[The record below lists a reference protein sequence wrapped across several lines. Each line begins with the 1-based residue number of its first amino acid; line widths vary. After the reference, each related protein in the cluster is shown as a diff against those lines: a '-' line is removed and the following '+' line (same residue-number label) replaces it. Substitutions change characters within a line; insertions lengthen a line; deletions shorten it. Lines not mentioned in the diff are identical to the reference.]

1 MRRIALLVVFTALL
15 AGCGSGSTVSPTAQ
29 EVVGTLPATTT
40 TQATAAKGDAT
51 AGKALFAS
59 KGCTGCHTFAP
70 AGSHA
75 TQGPDLDKLADY
87 AKTAN
92 RGSLQDFTSES
103 IKDPGAYVQSG
114 FSNIMPNF
122 GLSDQQIADLTA
134 YLTTKG

>member
-1 MRRIALLVVFTALL
+1 MRRLAPLVVLAALL
-15 AGCGSGSTVSPTAQ
+15 AGCGSGTTVSPTA
-29 EVVGTLPATTT
+29 ETVVGTLPTTTT
-40 TQATAAKGDAT
+40 TQSTAATGNAT

-70 AGSHA
+70 AGSNA

-92 RGSLQDFTSES
+92 RGSLQDFTAES
-103 IKDPGAYVQSG
+103 IKDPGAYVQPG
-114 FSNIMPNF
+114 FSNIMPSF

-134 YLTTKG
+134 YLTKG